1 MAASWQAAGSLAA
14 PRRASHRTA
23 MAQRSRAQP
32 LPKVSPPGP
41 PRGFMDPP
49 AVSASPLI
57 AGHLPKA
64 SHQRSMMFTIGTR
77 SNSESAAEF
86 PVRPT
91 MRQKGTPNTQI
102 HRSRMIQCQMLNAP
116 FRSPRWLVGALPC
129 LPIRL
134 TPSSRARG
142 LACEQ
147 HPLVLCANRIRIGRK
162 DGASHRRTRA
172 NASTPDALP
181 GHPVLLNALDV
192 KREPQ
197 LGAVFGDPVPAAV
210 HGALGYAVVS
220 GATIGQAMQT
230 VARFASMRNRLLS
243 CACRLRDGLATL
255 LAMV

>member
-116 FRSPRWLVGALPC
+116 FRSPRWLVGALPM
-129 LPIRL
+129 
-134 TPSSRARG
+134 PSDSIDPVVPRPRPGVRA
-142 LACEQ
+142 
-147 HPLVLCANRIRIGRK
+147 
-162 DGASHRRTRA
+162 
-172 NASTPDALP
+172 ASTRPMRESHSHWP
-181 GHPVLLNALDV
+181 KRWGFTSTHPRQRKHA
-192 KREPQ
+192 
-197 LGAVFGDPVPAAV
+197 
-210 HGALGYAVVS
+210 
-220 GATIGQAMQT
+220 
-230 VARFASMRNRLLS
+230 
-243 CACRLRDGLATL
+243 
-255 LAMV
+255 